1 VYLRFELLQQPSNL
15 LAELVALIAWEGE
28 LAGYVVAQLFVR

>member
-1 VYLRFELLQQPSNL
+1 MYLRFKLFQQPSNL

-28 LAGYVVAQLFVR
+28 LAGYIVAQLFVR